1 MANKLTKRDYFE
13 MILEVVEG
21 NQQLTAFVNHELEL
35 LDKKASSKS
44 MTSNQKENEQIKA
57 RIIQALVELGKPVTI
72 TELQANNGEMAQYSN
87 QKLSALIKQM
97 VRSEDNP
104 NGEIT
109 RAMDKKKAYFSIAN

>member
-1 MANKLTKRDYFE
+1 MANKLTKRDYFK

-21 NQQLTAFVNHELEL
+21 NEQLTEFVNHELEL

-57 RIIQALVELGKPVTI
+57 RIVQTLVELGRPVTI

-87 QKLSALIKQM
+87 QKLSAMLKS
-97 VRSEDNP
+97 SESS
-104 NGEIT
+104 
-109 RAMDKKKAYFSIAN
+109 Y

>member
-1 MANKLTKRDYFE
+1 MANKLTKRDYFK

-21 NQQLTAFVNHELEL
+21 NEQLTEFVNHELEL

-57 RIIQALVELGKPVTI
+57 RIIQALVELGRPVTI

>member
-1 MANKLTKRDYFE
+1 MANKLTKRDYFK

-21 NQQLTAFVNHELEL
+21 NEQLTEFVNHELEL

-57 RIIQALVELGKPVTI
+57 RIVQALVELGKPVTI
-72 TELQANNGEMAQYSN
+72 TELQASNGEMAQYSN

-109 RAMDKKKAYFSIAN
+109 RAMDKKKAYFSVAD

>member
-1 MANKLTKRDYFE
+1 MSNKLTKRDYFK

-21 NQQLTAFVNHELEL
+21 NEQLTEFVNHELEL
-35 LDKKASSKS
+35 LNKKASSKS

-57 RIIQALVELGKPVTI
+57 KIVQALVELGRPVTI

-97 VRSEDNP
+97 VKSEDNP

-109 RAMDKKKAYFSIAN
+109 RAMDKKKAYFSIAD

>member
-21 NQQLTAFVNHELEL
+21 NEQLTAFVNHELEL

-97 VRSEDNP
+97 VRNEDNP

>member
-1 MANKLTKRDYFE
+1 MANKLTKRDYFK

-21 NQQLTAFVNHELEL
+21 NEQLTEFVNHELEL
-35 LDKKASSKS
+35 LDKKASFKS

>member
-1 MANKLTKRDYFE
+1 MSNKLTKRDYFK

-21 NQQLTAFVNHELEL
+21 NEQLTEFVNHELEL

-57 RIIQALVELGKPVTI
+57 RIVQALVELGRPVTI

-109 RAMDKKKAYFSIAN
+109 RAMDKKKAYFSIAD

>member
-1 MANKLTKRDYFE
+1 MANKVTKRDYFK

-21 NQQLTAFVNHELEL
+21 NEQLTAFVNHELEL

>member
-1 MANKLTKRDYFE
+1 MANKLTKRDYFK

-21 NQQLTAFVNHELEL
+21 NDQLTEFVNHELEL

-57 RIIQALVELGKPVTI
+57 RIVQALVELGRPVTI

-109 RAMDKKKAYFSIAN
+109 RAMDKKKAYFSIAD

>member
-21 NQQLTAFVNHELEL
+21 NEQLTAFVNHELEL

-57 RIIQALVELGKPVTI
+57 RIIQALAELGKPVTI
-72 TELQANNGEMAQYSN
+72 TELQAKNY
-87 QKLSALIKQM
+87 LL
-97 VRSEDNP
+97 
-104 NGEIT
+104 
-109 RAMDKKKAYFSIAN
+109 

>member
-1 MANKLTKRDYFE
+1 MANKLTKRDYFK

-21 NQQLTAFVNHELEL
+21 NEQLTEFVNHELEL

-57 RIIQALVELGKPVTI
+57 RIVQALVELGRPVTI

-109 RAMDKKKAYFSIAN
+109 RAIDKKKAYFSIAD

>member
-1 MANKLTKRDYFE
+1 MANKLTKRDYFK

-21 NQQLTAFVNHELEL
+21 NEQLTEFVNHELEL

-57 RIIQALVELGKPVTI
+57 RIVQALVELGRPVTI

-97 VRSEDNP
+97 VKSEDNP

-109 RAMDKKKAYFSIAN
+109 RAMDKKKAYFSIAD

>member
-1 MANKLTKRDYFE
+1 MANKLTKRDYFK

-21 NQQLTAFVNHELEL
+21 NEQLTEFVNHELEL
-35 LDKKASSKS
+35 LDKKASSKA
-44 MTSNQKENEQIKA
+44 MTSNEKENEQIKA
-57 RIIQALVELGKPVTI
+57 RIVQALVALGRPVTI

-109 RAMDKKKAYFSIAN
+109 RAMDKKKAYFSIAD

>member
-1 MANKLTKRDYFE
+1 MANKLTKRDYFK
-13 MILEVVEG
+13 MILKVVEG
-21 NQQLTAFVNHELEL
+21 NEQLTEFVNHELEL

-57 RIIQALVELGKPVTI
+57 RIVQALVELGRPVTI

-109 RAMDKKKAYFSIAN
+109 RAMDKKKAYFSIAD

>member
-1 MANKLTKRDYFE
+1 MANKLTKRDYFK

-21 NQQLTAFVNHELEL
+21 NEQLTEFVNHELEL

-57 RIIQALVELGKPVTI
+57 RIVQALVELGRPVTI

-97 VRSEDNP
+97 VRTEDNP

-109 RAMDKKKAYFSIAN
+109 RAMDKKKAYFSIAD

>member
-1 MANKLTKRDYFE
+1 MANKLTKRDYFK

-21 NQQLTAFVNHELEL
+21 NEQLTEFVNHELEL

-57 RIIQALVELGKPVTI
+57 RIVQALVELGRPVTI

>member
-1 MANKLTKRDYFE
+1 MANKLTKRDYFK

-21 NQQLTAFVNHELEL
+21 NEQLTEFVNHELEL

-57 RIIQALVELGKPVTI
+57 RIVQALVELGRPVTI
-72 TELQANNGEMAQYSN
+72 TELQANNVEMAQYSN

-109 RAMDKKKAYFSIAN
+109 RAMDKKKAYFSIAD

>member
-1 MANKLTKRDYFE
+1 MANKLTKRDYFK
-13 MILEVVEG
+13 MILEEVEG
-21 NQQLTAFVNHELEL
+21 NEQLTAFVNHELEL

>member
-1 MANKLTKRDYFE
+1 MPNKLTKRDYFK

-21 NQQLTAFVNHELEL
+21 NEQLTEFVNHELEL

-57 RIIQALVELGKPVTI
+57 RIVQALVELGRPVTI

-109 RAMDKKKAYFSIAN
+109 RAMDKKKAYFSIAD

>member
-1 MANKLTKRDYFE
+1 MANKLTKRDYFK

-21 NQQLTAFVNHELEL
+21 NEQLTEFVNHELEL

-44 MTSNQKENEQIKA
+44 MTSNQKENEQSKA
-57 RIIQALVELGKPVTI
+57 RIVQALVELGRPVTI

-109 RAMDKKKAYFSIAN
+109 RAMDKKKAYFSIAD

>member
-1 MANKLTKRDYFE
+1 MSNKLTKRDYFK

-21 NQQLTAFVNHELEL
+21 NEQLTEFVNHELEL
-35 LDKKASSKS
+35 LNKKASSKS

-57 RIIQALVELGKPVTI
+57 KIVQALVELGRPVTI

-109 RAMDKKKAYFSIAN
+109 RAMDKKKAYFSIAD

>member
-1 MANKLTKRDYFE
+1 MANKLTKRDYFK

-21 NQQLTAFVNHELEL
+21 NEQLTEFVNHELEL

-57 RIIQALVELGKPVTI
+57 RIVQALVELGRPVTI

-109 RAMDKKKAYFSIAN
+109 RAMDKKKAYFSITD

>member
-1 MANKLTKRDYFE
+1 MANKLTKRDYFK

-21 NQQLTAFVNHELEL
+21 NEQLTEFVNHELEL

-57 RIIQALVELGKPVTI
+57 RIVQALVELGRPVTI

-109 RAMDKKKAYFSIAN
+109 RAMDKKKAYFSIAD

>member
-1 MANKLTKRDYFE
+1 MANKLTKRDYFK

-21 NQQLTAFVNHELEL
+21 NEQLTEFVNHELEL

-57 RIIQALVELGKPVTI
+57 RIVQALVELGKPVTI

-109 RAMDKKKAYFSIAN
+109 RAMDKKKAYFSIAD

>member
-1 MANKLTKRDYFE
+1 MANKLTKRDYFK

-21 NQQLTAFVNHELEL
+21 NEQLTEFVNHELEL

-57 RIIQALVELGKPVTI
+57 RIVQALVELGRPVTI
-72 TELQANNGEMAQYSN
+72 TELQANNGEMAQSSN

-109 RAMDKKKAYFSIAN
+109 RAMDKKKAYFSIAD

>member
-1 MANKLTKRDYFE
+1 MSNKLTKRDYFK

-21 NQQLTAFVNHELEL
+21 NEQLTEFVNHELEL
-35 LDKKASSKS
+35 LNKKASSKS

-57 RIIQALVELGKPVTI
+57 RIVQALVELGRPVTI

-109 RAMDKKKAYFSIAN
+109 RAMDKKKAYFSIAD

>member
-1 MANKLTKRDYFE
+1 MANKLTKRDYFK

-21 NQQLTAFVNHELEL
+21 NEQLTEFVNHELEL

-57 RIIQALVELGKPVTI
+57 RIVQALVELGRPVTI
-72 TELQANNGEMAQYSN
+72 TELQANSGEMAQYSN

-109 RAMDKKKAYFSIAN
+109 RAMDKKKAYFSIAD

>member
-1 MANKLTKRDYFE
+1 MANKLTKRDYFK

-21 NQQLTAFVNHELEL
+21 NKQLTEFVNHELEL

-57 RIIQALVELGKPVTI
+57 RIVQALVELGRPVTI
-72 TELQANNGEMAQYSN
+72 TELQANNGEKAQYSN

-109 RAMDKKKAYFSIAN
+109 RAMDKKKAYFSIAD

>member
-1 MANKLTKRDYFE
+1 MANKLTKRDYFK

-21 NQQLTAFVNHELEL
+21 NEQLTEFVNHELEL

-57 RIIQALVELGKPVTI
+57 RIVQALVELGRPVTI

-109 RAMDKKKAYFSIAN
+109 RAMDKKKAYFSVAD